1 MDFETAQAII
11 DGRDKKLDH
20 KRRLIAFT
28 LSSVLRPLERMQW
41 LNWTNLAYNAGSK
54 SLQGYG
60 KRSTDAGDYMILYAV
75 CQEALLGIFGRHL
88 AAKADYD
95 LLTAPVRPY
104 VPALEIT

>member
-60 KRSTDAGDYMILYAV
+60 KRAIYAADYMILYAI
-75 CQEALLGIFGRHL
+75 CREAMLGIFARHL
-88 AAKADYD
+88 AAPTDYK
-95 LLTAPVRPY
+95 LLIEPVRLW
-104 VPALEIT
+104 VPVLEVN